1 MTPTPTPTGAGSP
14 PAAAE
19 PPVGLPRL
27 LAGVAGGGPPMDL
40 LAHLSRHGPLP
51 ARGRRGPAL
60 IEVLER
66 SGLCGR
72 GGAAF
77 PTFRKLAGVA
87 ARRGPAVVVGNGTEG
102 EPASAKDRRLLT
114 AVPHLVLDGA
124 ALAARAV
131 GAPDAILAVHPAAA
145 PAVAAAVAEREAR
158 RMDRVRFRVA
168 VPPERFVTGE
178 ASALVHWI
186 NSGVA
191 TPTMRPPHVS
201 ERGVDHRPTLVDNV
215 ETLAHI
221 ALIARHGADWF
232 RTLGTPGDPGSSLV
246 TISGPV
252 GRPGVYEISRGMTVR
267 EVLQAA
273 RGATEPLQALLLGGY
288 FGTWLPSGE
297 AMELR
302 LCAEGL
308 RPAGASLGAGVLMAL
323 GVGSCGLVATARLAS
338 YLADQT
344 AGQCGPCVHGL
355 AAIAG
360 ELDRLARRAGRVDL
374 ERLSRWGREVEGRGA
389 CHHPDGAV
397 GMVRS
402 GLRTFAEEVRLHQAG
417 ACSAASDAPVATGAG
432 AAAGA

>member
-1 MTPTPTPTGAGSP
+1 MTPEPTPSGGAKPG
-14 PAAAE
+14 AAAE
-19 PPVGLPRL
+19 PAGALPRL
-27 LAGVAGGGPPMDL
+27 LAGVRPGGAPMDL
-40 LAHLSRHGPLP
+40 PSHLARHGPLP
-51 ARGRRGPAL
+51 VRGRHDPTL

-77 PTFRKLAGVA
+77 PTHRKLAGVA
-87 ARRGPAVVVGNGTEG
+87 ARRGPAVVVANGTEG

-131 GAPDAILAVHPAAA
+131 RAPEVIVAVHPAAA
-145 PAVAAAVAEREAR
+145 AAVTAAVAEREAAR
-158 RMDRVRFRVA
+158 LDRVRFRVV

-178 ASALVHWI
+178 ATALVHWL
-186 NSGVA
+186 NAGVA
-191 TPTMRPPHVS
+191 TPTMRPPHVF

-221 ALIARHGADWF
+221 ALIGRHGAAWF
-232 RTLGTPGDPGSSLV
+232 RALGTAEDPGSSLV
-246 TISGPV
+246 TVSGPV

-288 FGTWLPSGE
+288 FGTWLPAGE

-302 LCAEGL
+302 LCQEGL

-323 GVGSCGLVATARLAS
+323 GVGSCGLAATARLAS
-338 YLADQT
+338 YLA
-344 AGQCGPCVHGL
+344 
-355 AAIAG
+355 
-360 ELDRLARRAGRVDL
+360 E
-374 ERLSRWGREVEGRGA
+374 
-389 CHHPDGAV
+389 
-397 GMVRS
+397 
-402 GLRTFAEEVRLHQAG
+402 
-417 ACSAASDAPVATGAG
+417 
-432 AAAGA
+432 